1 MARVCE
7 PMSGVMMLEK
17 TAVFSRYFGKEYVNP
32 INYGTAFL
40 IGAAI
45 NTAQGNGIFFS
56 AVPFVIPLLVLTFS
70 KGSVKYRNRNSDILL
85 QLPGERTDPAFVID
99 RSGKIVA
106 SKGNTDEFFRK
117 HRIKGIHHLFSEQE
131 GKTILEVAERMSS
144 NLTVESLELY
154 SKLARKW
161 YQVQIKMS
169 SGSDHILVWL
179 EEITQRKALDF
190 SLSAIR
196 RFSSEMITSINELI
210 RTNDAYDRVS
220 RLILQEGYNGVFITR
235 EDQEGNLAGHVFRQD
250 NGKLMRSDSIKV
262 SKNSPAPVLDS
273 RKLKRITT
281 GIKAETETQ
290 EAFESAHPFDK
301 RVKDFL
307 AFPVTN
313 FINYHEGNIS
323 IIAFNKE
330 DGINRYDFSAM
341 ETLANTARSITY
353 LIDLAIGNNR
363 LLSALEVAE
372 EVQQNL
378 LPQKNPSI
386 EGFDIAGKSIYCSQT
401 GGDYYDFLNVPEG
414 SRGRFSIVVGD
425 VTGHGIE
432 AALLMT
438 TARALI
444 RSRAFQPGT
453 ISQVVTE
460 VNRHLTLD
468 VSGTGRFMTL
478 FYLTIDPANQSL
490 QWVRAGHDPAIFYDP
505 VTDTFEELRG
515 SGMALGVDEDWQ
527 FEENEKTGLAEG
539 QIILLGTDGIWE
551 AHNQKGGMFGKDPIY
566 NIIRQNAAA
575 SASEI
580 LNAIIDA
587 LNRFRKDLEPED
599 DVTLVIIKID
609 EDLRKLDKY

>member
-1 MARVCE
+1 
-7 PMSGVMMLEK
+7 MLEK
-17 TAVFSRYFGKEYVNP
+17 TAVFLRYFGKEYVNP

-56 AVPFVIPLLVLTFS
+56 AVPFVVPLLVLTFS

-85 QLPGERTDPAFVID
+85 QLPGERTDPAFVIN

-117 HRIKGIHHLFSEQE
+117 HRIEGIHHLFSEQE

-144 NLTVESLELY
+144 NLTVEPLELY

-169 SGSDHILVWL
+169 FDSHHILVWL

-220 RLILQEGYNGVFITR
+220 RLILQEGYNGVFVTR

-307 AFPVTN
+307 GFPITD

-378 LPQKNPSI
+378 LPKKNPSI

-468 VSGTGRFMTL
+468 VSETGRFMTL